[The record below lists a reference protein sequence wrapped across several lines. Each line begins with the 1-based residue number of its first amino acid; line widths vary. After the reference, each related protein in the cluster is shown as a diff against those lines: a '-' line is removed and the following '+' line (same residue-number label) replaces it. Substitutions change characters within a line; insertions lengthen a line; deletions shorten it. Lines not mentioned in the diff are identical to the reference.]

1 MNNIEQLRK
10 LMQENSISGLA
21 VVPGPNMSYLT
32 GSKFHLSER
41 PVVLIIEQ
49 NKSTFILPELES
61 AKVSGLD
68 ADCITYD
75 DKDGPSKA
83 FTQFSEN
90 NNFTELGIESRT
102 CLLYTSDA
110 ADE

>member
-1 MNNIEQLRK
+1 MNNIQQLRK

-49 NKSTFILPELES
+49 NKSTFILP
-61 AKVSGLD
+61 
-68 ADCITYD
+68 
-75 DKDGPSKA
+75 
-83 FTQFSEN
+83 
-90 NNFTELGIESRT
+90 
-102 CLLYTSDA
+102 
-110 ADE
+110 

>member
-32 GSKFHLSER
+32 GSKFHLSES

-49 NKSTFILPELES
+49 HKSTFILPEL
-61 AKVSGLD
+61 
-68 ADCITYD
+68 
-75 DKDGPSKA
+75 
-83 FTQFSEN
+83 
-90 NNFTELGIESRT
+90 
-102 CLLYTSDA
+102 
-110 ADE
+110 

>member
-1 MNNIEQLRK
+1 
-10 LMQENSISGLA
+10 MQENSISGLA

-75 DKDGPSKA
+75 EKMVQAK
-83 FTQFSEN
+83 
-90 NNFTELGIESRT
+90 
-102 CLLYTSDA
+102 LLPNSQRITILQN
-110 ADE
+110 